1 MRQGLLPAPQ
11 KTASGRSLF
20 TEDHERLLRKIIE
33 LKERNLPLAEVRSR
47 LDQDLAAFSA
57 DKRDLEAQETEHMRA
72 TILRVAT
79 EEFVAHGYRGAH
91 VDTIIRKLG
100 INAHTF
106 YSYFPSK
113 LDLLVECLNTLLSW
127 SVTQVRPQVLGT
139 EDLGERLL
147 RKVAADSGVGDL
159 GADLAAAIRLQGKS
173 KYVDPYRQSEVWAG
187 IVQLAV
193 DDLNSARRDDSTP
206 PPVPLEL
213 VAHSFIGA
221 LRNANA
227 RASWDDRYSRAD
239 IYRTHL
245 FMYLAVLSALRGD
258 VDIETLLPRYEPLIE
273 QLAAEEP
280 HIPTA
285 TEVDA

>member
-47 LDQDLAAFSA
+47 LDQDLAVFSA

-106 YSYFPSK
+106 YSYFP
-113 LDLLVECLNTLLSW
+113 E
-127 SVTQVRPQVLGT
+127 QARPS
-139 EDLGERLL
+139 R
-147 RKVAADSGVGDL
+147 GVS
-159 GADLAAAIRLQGKS
+159 QH
-173 KYVDPYRQSEVWAG
+173 
-187 IVQLAV
+187 
-193 DDLNSARRDDSTP
+193 P
-206 PPVPLEL
+206 PGLE
-213 VAHSFIGA
+213 
-221 LRNANA
+221 
-227 RASWDDRYSRAD
+227 SRA
-239 IYRTHL
+239 
-245 FMYLAVLSALRGD
+245 G
-258 VDIETLLPRYEPLIE
+258 
-273 QLAAEEP
+273 
-280 HIPTA
+280 A
-285 TEVDA
+285 TPGHGYGRPG